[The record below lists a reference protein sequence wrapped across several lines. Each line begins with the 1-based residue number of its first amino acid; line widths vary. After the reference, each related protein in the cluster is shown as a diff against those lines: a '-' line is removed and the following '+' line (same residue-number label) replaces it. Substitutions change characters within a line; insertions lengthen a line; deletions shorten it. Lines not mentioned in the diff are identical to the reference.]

1 MYLNSSDVNLSSL
14 SPEFLHILLER
25 TSATLHHLNFDGCG
39 ISDSQLTAILLALGR
54 CSQLTTFSFCGNP
67 VSKAVL
73 ESQLQHTLLL
83 SRFRLGVFPVPL
95 ECYLATQGT
104 FYLGNLRG
112 CRRPQSRAINGP
124 SGVPSMQPEE
134 ALQKK
139 EEKGPNTCNDTLGA
153 NHRRQSRSTWGAASI
168 PRAKSPGYQ
177 SPPFRRSPVTSLQAL
192 SKAIYQDKAQDF
204 FRSRFISMN
213 SWSPLRLFDLANQS
227 LLQDEDTAIA
237 ALESLPTELFPPLF
251 MAAIAGRH
259 IQTLKAIVQA
269 WPFTCLP
276 LGALLKA
283 QEPHQDIL
291 KAALDGLDVLLAQK
305 FLPRRWK
312 QKVLDL
318 HLKAHTSF
326 WDVWSGTYD
335 RVSSCSLKEPEAIQP
350 RTKRRKLDDS
360 RTVEKHPLAPME
372 LLIDLCLKEAAPDEI
387 LTFLIKRVKQ
397 RTDLLH
403 LCCRKLKIVATTL
416 QNIEKIL
423 KMVQLDYV
431 QELKV
436 NCTWDLT
443 TLARFAPYLGQMIN
457 LNRLCLSHVIMDS
470 FIPQV
475 VNEVEKLVAQFSSQ
489 LLSLHQLQKL
499 HLASVLFLEGHLD
512 QVLRCLKTPL
522 ETLII
527 TNCLLLESDLAYL
540 SLCPITSQLRYLNL
554 SDVNLNVLSPEFLQI
569 LLERTSATLYH
580 LNFDGCGITDSQLT
594 TFSFCGNS
602 VSKVVLEGLLRHTLP
617 LSRFRLGV
625 FPVPLECYLG
635 IQGTLYLGYLQEC
648 LSELRM
654 ILQES
659 GQPNLTLFS
668 DSAWNYDIIYMK

>member
-1 MYLNSSDVNLSSL
+1 MTITL
-14 SPEFLHILLER
+14 SP
-25 TSATLHHLNFDGCG
+25 
-39 ISDSQLTAILLALGR
+39 
-54 CSQLTTFSFCGNP
+54 
-67 VSKAVL
+67 
-73 ESQLQHTLLL
+73 
-83 SRFRLGVFPVPL
+83 
-95 ECYLATQGT
+95 
-104 FYLGNLRG
+104 
-112 CRRPQSRAINGP
+112 QSG
-124 SGVPSMQPEE
+124 Q
-134 ALQKK
+134 K
-139 EEKGPNTCNDTLGA
+139 EETVLSGPTVPISN
-153 NHRRQSRSTWGAASI
+153 
-168 PRAKSPGYQ
+168 
-177 SPPFRRSPVTSLQAL
+177 
-192 SKAIYQDKAQDF
+192 QDF

-213 SWSPLRLFDLANQS
+213 SWSPPSLLDLANQS

-269 WPFTCLP
+269 WPFTRLP

-305 FLPRRWK
+305 FRPRRWK
-312 QKVLDL
+312 LKVLDL
-318 HLKAHTSF
+318 RLKAHTSF
-326 WDVWSGTYD
+326 WNVWSGTYD
-335 RVSSCSLKEPEAIQP
+335 RVSLCSLNEPEAIQP

-372 LLIDLCLKEAAPDEI
+372 LLMDLCLKEAAPEEI

-397 RTDLLH
+397 RKGLLH
-403 LCCRKLKIVATTL
+403 LCCRKLKIVAMPL

-457 LNRLCLSHVIMDS
+457 LSRLCLSHVIMDS

-540 SLCPITSQLRYLNL
+540 SLCQITSHLRYLNL
-554 SDVNLNVLSPEFLQI
+554 SDVNLNALSPEFLQI
-569 LLERTSATLYH
+569 LLERTSATLHH

-594 TFSFCGNS
+594 AILLALGRCSQLTTFSFCGNS
-602 VSKVVLEGLLRHTLP
+602 VSMVVLEGLLRHILP

-635 IQGTLYLGYLQEC
+635 IQGTLHLGYLQEC
-648 LSELRM
+648 LSKLRM

-659 GQPNLTLFS
+659 GQPNSTLFS